1 MSEKLFNLKHEIG
14 GVYNLKLNGDYYK
27 VTLISIN
34 EAVSP
39 NTTRVL
45 IREHSIESFT
55 NGNRLRKRHTKKSEV
70 VPCTEVPLNDLW

>member
-1 MSEKLFNLKHEIG
+1 MSEKLFNLKYEIG

-39 NTTRVL
+39 NTARVL
-45 IREHSIESFT
+45 VREHSIESFV
-55 NGNRLRKRHTKKSEV
+55 NGAGLRKRHTKKSEV
-70 VPCTEVPLNDLW
+70 VPCAEVLLSDLW

>member
-1 MSEKLFNLKHEIG
+1 MSEKLLNLKYEIG
-14 GVYNLKLNGDYYK
+14 GVYNLKFNGDYYK

-34 EAVSP
+34 KEVNPILA
-39 NTTRVL
+39 RVL

-55 NGNRLRKRHTKKSEV
+55 NGTRLRKRHTKKSEV